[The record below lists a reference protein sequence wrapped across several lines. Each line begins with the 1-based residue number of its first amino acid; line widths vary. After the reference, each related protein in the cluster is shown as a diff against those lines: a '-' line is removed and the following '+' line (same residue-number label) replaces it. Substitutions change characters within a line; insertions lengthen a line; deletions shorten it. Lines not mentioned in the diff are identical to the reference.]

1 MEKSLKRSR
10 GPNYSEREKQV
21 LISIVYKYKDVIE
34 NKKTDGVTILQK
46 EKTWKKIET
55 EFNARSPGLINRSAD
70 SLKKYYDNRKKELRK
85 EKAQEKIEV
94 YRTGGGPCAKPPKME
109 SSDEVLLSMVNE
121 KTVSGILNTFDGDS
135 EVTNEDIDISIP
147 STFKNDEVELSFE
160 LDDEEDMQETPAAD
174 TTENSSR
181 TKHTEWES
189 YSPADLKKSPNRL
202 LLNDNIS
209 KQSQAKRGRLN
220 NSSRRRPATIVK
232 TLTSSNIADKYDKLL
247 DRRLALSLFEKIRC
261 KNQIEY
267 ETEEHRLRTQNL
279 KLEILMK
286 KEQLKSKNINIDNID
301 INNII

>member
-1 MEKSLKRSR
+1 MSFVIIIIVYKLIIANNKEKSIFFKSKMEKSLKRSR

-55 EFNARSPGLINRSAD
+55 EFNASSPGLINRSAD

-135 EVTNEDIDISIP
+135 EVTNE
-147 STFKNDEVELSFE
+147 
-160 LDDEEDMQETPAAD
+160 
-174 TTENSSR
+174 NSSL
-181 TKHTEWES
+181 TKHKEWES

-247 DRRLALSLFEKIRC
+247 DRR
-261 KNQIEY
+261 
-267 ETEEHRLRTQNL
+267 
-279 KLEILMK
+279 
-286 KEQLKSKNINIDNID
+286 
-301 INNII
+301 

>member
-160 LDDEEDMQETPAAD
+160 LDDEEEDMQETPAAD
-174 TTENSSR
+174 TTETGRYKTIHATCKLSSDA
-181 TKHTEWES
+181 ES
-189 YSPADLKKSPNRL
+189 WSCWL
-202 LLNDNIS
+202 
-209 KQSQAKRGRLN
+209 
-220 NSSRRRPATIVK
+220 
-232 TLTSSNIADKYDKLL
+232 
-247 DRRLALSLFEKIRC
+247 
-261 KNQIEY
+261 
-267 ETEEHRLRTQNL
+267 HRLMYMGRGSQSTDGL
-279 KLEILMK
+279 VKATLRSRYMLPDFTT
-286 KEQLKSKNINIDNID
+286 KSQ
-301 INNII
+301 